1 MKGVVNMKK
10 ALRIMTLA
18 LSAVFAVGNL
28 TMLTDAQSSNL
39 AERISEETV
48 IWGNHTIFS
57 DVFTEI
63 EDPTI
68 LPESKRDSVD
78 AIRVEDRMCGLAF
91 RVNGAL
97 PEKAGNYN
105 IHYFQDYF
113 PYNQNQYDM
122 FEADSAGC
130 FIASYAYYESYLENM
145 FPVPE
150 YREEPIEIRYTDGD
164 EVALSDTDSVVIL
177 MLGQYPSDVQSDA
190 AAEEAYYLDVEQA
203 ILSCGQFSYIG
214 EARRIEQT
222 FYYNMDGLDIVCTDA
237 DAAAE
242 MLESDLLAPYSAK
255 HILNSNPC
263 AITLPE
269 LLTEEARELRAL
281 VRQDER
287 VVSAQID
294 YSFVTDAGADAVM
307 NGIFTSDHAAEVQE
321 LEKGDIDGDGEVTV
335 ADAQL
340 VLDAYAQALVRN
352 PIELTDEQVERSHV
366 LGLEKEGTLDGID
379 AQIILQYSVK
389 KLAGYTDEEL
399 KDFFA
404 NIANRLTEKSFN
416 GVSYICK

>member
-28 TMLTDAQSSNL
+28 TMLADAQSSNL

-105 IHYFQDYF
+105 IHYFQDYY
-113 PYNQNQYDM
+113 PYNQSQYDN

-130 FIASYAYYESYLENM
+130 FLASYAYYESYLENM

-150 YREEPIEIRYTDGD
+150 YQEEPIEIRYTDGD
-164 EVALSDTDSVVIL
+164 EVELSDTDSVVIL

-242 MLESDLLAPYSAK
+242 MLESDLLASYSAK

-307 NGIFTSDHAAEVQE
+307 NGIFTSNNAPEVQE
-321 LEKGDIDGDGEVTV
+321 LEKGDLSGDGVIG
-335 ADAQL
+335 ADDAQTTL
-340 VLDAYAQALVRN
+340 QAYVDILTSKEPA
-352 PIELTDEQVERSHV
+352 LTDMQKKAADVDEN
-366 LGLEKEGTLDGID
+366 GKINGKD
-379 AQIILQYSVK
+379 AQIILQFYVEG
-389 KLAGYTDEEL
+389 LAGNQISWEVL
-399 KDFFA
+399 ISRAAK
-404 NIANRLTEKSFN
+404 
-416 GVSYICK
+416 

>member
-10 ALRIMTLA
+10 ALRTMTLA

-28 TMLTDAQSSNL
+28 TMLADAQSSNL

-63 EDPTI
+63 EDPAI
-68 LPESKRDSVD
+68 LPETKRDSVD

-150 YREEPIEIRYTDGD
+150 YKEEPIEIRYTDGD
-164 EVALSDTDSVVIL
+164 EIALSDTDSVVIL

-190 AAEEAYYLDVEQA
+190 AAKEAYYLDVEQA

-214 EARRIEQT
+214 EARHIEQT

-242 MLESDLLAPYSAK
+242 MLESDLLASYSAK
-255 HILNSNPC
+255 HILQSNPC

-269 LLTEEARELRAL
+269 LLTDEARELRAL

-321 LEKGDIDGDGEVTV
+321 LEKGDVDGDGEVTV
-335 ADAQL
+335 TDAQL
-340 VLDAYAQALVRN
+340 VAQAYVQAIVRN

-366 LGLEKEGTLDGID
+366 FGREEEDRLYILD
-379 AQIILQYSVK
+379 AQAILMYSAHR
-389 KLAGYTDEEL
+389 LAGYTHEEL
-399 KDFFA
+399 KDYFA
-404 NIANRLTEKSFN
+404 NFGSRLTRLN
-416 GVSYICK
+416 GVSYFRE

>member
-28 TMLTDAQSSNL
+28 TMLADAQSSNL

-63 EDPTI
+63 EDPAI
-68 LPESKRDSVD
+68 LPEAKRDSVD

-130 FIASYAYYESYLENM
+130 FIASYAYYESYLENR

-150 YREEPIEIRYTDGD
+150 YQEEPIEIRYTDGD
-164 EVALSDTDSVVIL
+164 ETALSDTDSVVIL

-237 DAAAE
+237 DAAQI

-294 YSFVTDAGADAVM
+294 YSYTADAGADAVM
-307 NGIFTSDHAAEVQE
+307 NGIFTSDHASEVQE
-321 LEKGDIDGDGEVTV
+321 LEKGDLSGDGVIG
-335 ADAQL
+335 ADDAQTTL
-340 VLDAYAQALVRN
+340 QAYVDILTSKEPA
-352 PIELTDEQVERSHV
+352 LTDMQKKAADVDENGEIN
-366 LGLEKEGTLDGID
+366 GKD
-379 AQIILQYSVK
+379 AQIILQYYVEE
-389 KLAGYTDEEL
+389 LAGNQISWEML
-399 KDFFA
+399 ISRAAK
-404 NIANRLTEKSFN
+404 
-416 GVSYICK
+416 